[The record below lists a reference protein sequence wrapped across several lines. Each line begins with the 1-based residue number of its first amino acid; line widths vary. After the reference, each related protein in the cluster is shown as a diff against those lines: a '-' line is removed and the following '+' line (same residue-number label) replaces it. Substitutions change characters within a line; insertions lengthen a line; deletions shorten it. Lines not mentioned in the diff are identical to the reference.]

1 MKKIHMVDVV
11 SQYEKYAIEINK
23 RILSV
28 IDNMNKKQL
37 SEENEENLNE
47 DVKFIEKKLE
57 FGKQVMKIYKDKNA
71 LEKFEEKKESKE

>member
-1 MKKIHMVDVV
+1 
-11 SQYEKYAIEINK
+11 
-23 RILSV
+23 
-28 IDNMNKKQL
+28 MNKKQL

-71 LEKFEEKKESKE
+71 LEKFEEKKETKE